1 MTSFILLQNRFKLT
15 TTDQNT
21 ASEIENLGWDDLVAL
36 KRQLSGR
43 IKELSDKI
51 IDIERNKIPSVN
63 NTIHVNKNDLNM
75 LLQRIR
81 EIRSEIQ
88 SNNSELFSVSEK
100 ISQSKNFL
108 SMMES
113 RTPVEGET
121 HLFDSLNMLQKI
133 LNEKQFKSARE
144 KNDVLSL
151 VKETSM
157 KIEALKA
164 IRTIKDQ
171 MKQFDKESQNI
182 TASLR
187 VLDEEQRTL
196 QRKIPEV
203 KNIIEGHFNL
213 KSQLA
218 AKREAYLKE
227 YNEDLLKLEKI
238 NGRLDYMATM
248 RKRQR
253 EEYGNFLPKDT
264 LFKIKE
270 EARKKLESGSKLSLE
285 ELKLLF
291 GD

>member
-1 MTSFILLQNRFKLT
+1 MT

-21 ASEIENLGWDDLVAL
+21 APEIENLGWDDLVAL

-51 IDIERNKIPSVN
+51 IDIERNKIWSIN
-63 NTIHVNKNDLNM
+63 NTIHLNKNNLNT
-75 LLQRIR
+75 LLQRTKQ
-81 EIRSEIQ
+81 IRSEVQ
-88 SNNSELFSVSEK
+88 SNNSQLFSVSEK

-113 RTPVEGET
+113 RRPAEGEAQ
-121 HLFDSLNMLQKI
+121 LFHSLDTLQKT
-133 LNEKQFKSARE
+133 LNEKQYKSSRE
-144 KNDVLSL
+144 KNDILSL
-151 VKETSM
+151 VKEASM

-171 MKQFDKESQNI
+171 MGQLDRESEKISN
-182 TASLR
+182 SLR
-187 VLDEEQRTL
+187 LLDEEHRTL
-196 QRKIPEV
+196 QYKIAEI
-203 KNIIEGHFNL
+203 KNTMDRLFDL
-213 KSQLA
+213 KRRLPA
-218 AKREAYLKE
+218 EREIYLKE

-238 NGRLDYMATM
+238 NGRLDYMANM

-253 EEYGNFLPKDT
+253 EEYGNLLPKDT
-264 LFKIKE
+264 LFKLKE
-270 EARKKLESGSKLSLE
+270 EAKKKLEAGSKLSLE